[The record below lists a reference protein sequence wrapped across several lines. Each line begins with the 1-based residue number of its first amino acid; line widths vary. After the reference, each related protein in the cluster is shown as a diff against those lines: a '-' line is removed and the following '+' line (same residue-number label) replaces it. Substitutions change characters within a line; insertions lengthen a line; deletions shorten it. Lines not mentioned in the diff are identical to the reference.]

1 MAEFFLEPNFDISI
15 FILGSYHTEENLPEL
30 KTIKDFLKYKN
41 FTNTYLASDPAD
53 FKINPNSSRDQQN
66 YEKVEYLLSKSDFC
80 LFIFFENYN
89 DSLKTEL
96 ISFLKS
102 QYDSKINKKYLIIKP
117 YSLKID
123 SMLSGLMDQQEV
135 NIFQY
140 NDVSEIAKYCFKYIK
155 FNSLQD

>member
-1 MAEFFLEPNFDISI
+1 MAEFFLEPNFEISI

-30 KTIKDFLKYKN
+30 ESIKDFLIHKN
-41 FTNTYLASDPAD
+41 FTNTYLASDPVN
-53 FKINPNSSRDQQN
+53 FKNNPNSSRNQQN

-80 LFIFFENYN
+80 LFIFFEKYN
-89 DSLKTEL
+89 DSVKTEL

-102 QYDSKINKKYLIIKP
+102 LYASKINKKYLIIKP
-117 YSLKID
+117 FSLEID

-140 NDVSEIAKYCFKYIK
+140 NDVSEIAKYCFKYMK
-155 FNSLQD
+155 FNSLQE